1 MRFRGGIRK
10 KGGIYPPKSNEF
22 IYSLK
27 INIFHSMAKFHYD
40 VDKYD
45 KRFMIGIPA
54 AFMVAALIFVI
65 ISFASCGLPVS
76 PGIDFAGGTAVT
88 IQTDQSEQQ
97 VIEYFAKYDLKS
109 VDSGMNGGY
118 YLKFSPMDDTAM
130 KEFNA
135 YTLKGYPN
143 ANIEQFGATFGKT
156 LQNQALIAII
166 IAFIGMALVVFIAF
180 RKIIP
185 AITVVAAGVADTAI
199 TAAVMNIIGMELSL
213 ATTAALL
220 MLIGYSVDSNILMTT
235 KVLKRQGDDNEKFAG
250 AFRTGFIMTSTTFS
264 AMLAMF
270 IVSLIGQVQTLYQ
283 ISGVLVIGLICDF
296 FFTWA
301 FNAGIL
307 KLYLDKKNPKNKV
320 VQKKKDVVEETTTE
334 PEVVEEQV
342 SARDKKFQ
350 AKNQLNKKK
359 GRGGRR

>member
-1 MRFRGGIRK
+1 M
-10 KGGIYPPKSNEF
+10 E
-22 IYSLK
+22 
-27 INIFHSMAKFHYD
+27 KFHYD

-45 KRFMIGIPA
+45 KRFMVGIPA
-54 AFMVAALIFVI
+54 AFMIAALVIVI

-88 IQTDQSEQQ
+88 IQTDQTQEQ
-97 VIEYFAKYDLKS
+97 VTAYFAKYDLKS
-109 VDSGMNGGY
+109 IDSGIGGGF
-118 YLKFSPMDDTAM
+118 YLKFSPMDDTTM

-135 YTLKGYPN
+135 YTLSGYPD

-156 LQNQALIAII
+156 LQNQAIIAII
-166 IAFIGMALVVFIAF
+166 IAFIGMAIVVFVAF

-264 AMLAMF
+264 AILAMF
-270 IVSLIGQVQTLYQ
+270 IVSLIGQVPTLYQ

-307 KLYLDKKNPKNKV
+307 KLYLDKKNPKKNV
-320 VQKKKDVVEETTTE
+320 VQKKKVVAEEPTE
-334 PEVVEEQV
+334 NVQEEEKKV
-342 SARDKKFQ
+342 SSRDKKFQ

-359 GRGGRR
+359 GGRR